1 MLSRLQLKNI
11 TTHHVGPITLTVP
24 AGQSISLRGRSG
36 SGKSL
41 LLRAI
46 TDLDPHHGEAL
57 LDEVTCEHY
66 SGSQWRRR
74 VGYLPAVSQWWGDN
88 VREHFND
95 DIDPQLL
102 SRWLNTLRLDDN
114 ILDAPTATLSS
125 GERQRLALLRMLAN
139 RPQVLLLDE
148 PTASLD
154 PENTRGV
161 ETLVADYQ
169 SQSQCAII
177 WVTHDPQQCQ
187 RIATRHYL
195 IEQGKL
201 LSQPEDRWN

>member
-11 TTHHVGPITLTVP
+11 TTHHVGPVDLTVA
-24 AGQSISLRGRSG
+24 AGTSISLRGSSG

-46 TDLDPHHGEAL
+46 ADLDPHHGEVL
-57 LDEVTCEHY
+57 LDEVACLKY
-66 SGSQWRRR
+66 SGSQWRQL

-95 DIDPQLL
+95 DIDHPLL
-102 SRWLNTLRLDDN
+102 SIWLKILQLSGN

-139 RPQVLLLDE
+139 KPQVLLLDE

-154 PENTRGV
+154 PENARCV
-161 ETLVADYQ
+161 ETLIADYQ
-169 SQSQCAII
+169 SQHHCAII
-177 WVTHDPQQCQ
+177 WVSHDPQQCQ
-187 RIATRHYL
+187 RVATRHYV

-201 LSQPEDRWN
+201 LLQAEGTWN